1 MAPLSKTTPRKVVQP
16 PKRAVGY
23 VRVSTEDQK
32 NSPDAQKDAI
42 TNYCA
47 LRDLPLARIVIDHGV
62 SAGHPLSERPGGAQV
77 LEMVQQGKAS
87 AVVAYKLDRLFR
99 DASDCLIVTKHW
111 DEVGA
116 SLHLIDLGGAS
127 VDTSS
132 PMGRFF
138 LTVMAA
144 AAEMER
150 NLTRER
156 TRLIAAH
163 KRKNHE
169 RIGTI
174 PYGFRLASDK
184 KHIEPDPWEQKII
197 GWIRQGRKCGW
208 SVPEIIDWLNE
219 HDIKAR
225 GKRWHITTVR
235 RILVRETE

>member
-1 MAPLSKTTPRKVVQP
+1 MARHVVKPQAT
-16 PKRAVGY
+16 KKAVGY

-32 NSPDAQKDAI
+32 NSPEAQADAI
-42 TNYCA
+42 KSYCK
-47 LRDLPLARIVIDHGV
+47 LRELILEKLVVDHGV

-77 LEMVQQGKAS
+77 LELVRSGKVN
-87 AVVAYKLDRLFR
+87 AVIAYKLDRLFR
-99 DASDCLIVTKHW
+99 DASDCLIVTKQW
-111 DEVGA
+111 DEAGT

-156 TRLIAAH
+156 TKAIAAH

-174 PYGFRLASDK
+174 PYGYHLAKDK
-184 KHIEPDPWEQKII
+184 KHIEIDQWEQKVI
-197 GWIRQGRKCGW
+197 GWIKQGRACGW
-208 SVPEIIDWLNE
+208 SMQEIVDWLTA
-219 HDIKAR
+219 HKVKSR
-225 GKRWHITTVR
+225 GKRWHLTSVR
-235 RILVRETE
+235 RILVNAKEIEQ

>member
-1 MAPLSKTTPRKVVQP
+1 MRATSKPTTQ
-16 PKRAVGY
+16 KRAVGY

-32 NSPDAQKDAI
+32 NSPEAQADAI
-42 TNYCA
+42 KSYCA
-47 LRDLPLARIVIDHGV
+47 LRELVLEKLVVDHGV
-62 SAGHPLSERPGGAQV
+62 SAGHPLSERPGGSEV
-77 LEMVQQGKAS
+77 LELVRTGKVN
-87 AVVAYKLDRLFR
+87 AVIAYKLDRLFR

-111 DEVGA
+111 DEAGT

-156 TRLIAAH
+156 TKAIAAH

-174 PYGFRLASDK
+174 PYGYHLAKDK
-184 KHIEPDPWEQKII
+184 KHIEPDQWEQKVI
-197 GWIRQGRKCGW
+197 GWIKQGRACGW
-208 SVPEIIDWLNE
+208 TMLEIVEWLTK
-219 HDIKAR
+219 HKVKAR
-225 GKRWHITTVR
+225 GKRWYITSVR
-235 RILVRETE
+235 RVLVNAAKGEGGH